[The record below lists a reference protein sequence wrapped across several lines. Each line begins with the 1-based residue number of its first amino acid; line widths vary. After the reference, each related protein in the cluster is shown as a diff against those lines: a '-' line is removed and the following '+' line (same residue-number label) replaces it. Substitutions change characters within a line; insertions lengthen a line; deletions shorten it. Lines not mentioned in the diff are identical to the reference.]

1 MCQLFKSTHVS
12 TLGFSRI
19 MHVTCRI
26 KKEVR
31 VCYKGG
37 GAVLHTS
44 DDTRMLYNH
53 RHKNT
58 LHRVGFEGLMT
69 NNQISNI
76 MLRVL

>member
-1 MCQLFKSTHVS
+1 MRQLFKSTHVS
-12 TLGFSRI
+12 TLVFSII

-26 KKEVR
+26 KKEIR
-31 VCYKGG
+31 VCYKG